1 MSGAMPLEGIR
12 VIDFSHSWAAPH
24 CARILAD
31 FGAEVIKV
39 EYPQRLCL
47 LRGGRKE
54 DKAYNRHPAWHQVN
68 RNKLSVTL
76 DLACEKDQRIFVDLV
91 EISDVVIENSRPGV
105 MERLGFGYHDLVK
118 IKNDLIVLSMPAF
131 GSSGPYASYTGYGA
145 VFETVGGI
153 QSLTAYDKD
162 SKPMRIKEMDV
173 TNGMAGA
180 GAIMTALL
188 HHQLTGEGQHID
200 LSQLEASTHASIGEH
215 LLGFVMTGTQTPPK
229 GNRSMIYAPQG
240 CYRCKGED
248 KWVAITVRS
257 EEEWRQFC
265 EVSGHAEWVSDPR
278 FVSRKDR
285 CENHD
290 LLDQLIEKFTIKHS
304 HYEVMSMLQNRN
316 IPAGSVLDVFEIA
329 DNSHL
334 KERNYFASEVNGTE
348 KLFMGLPFKL
358 SMTFG
363 KVRHAG
369 PDLGQHNELVVSKIL
384 KKTKENIP
392 VVNEDLIQ
400 TAFDTK

>member
-1 MSGAMPLEGIR
+1 MPLEGIR
-12 VIDFSHSWAAPH
+12 IIDLSHSWAAPH

-76 DLACEKDQRIFVDLV
+76 DLKCEKDKHTLRDLV
-91 EISDVVIENSRPGV
+91 KVSDIVIENSRPGV
-105 MERLGFGYHDLVK
+105 MERLGFGYHDFVK

-131 GSSGPYASYTGYGA
+131 GNNGPYASYAGYGA

-188 HHQLTGEGQHID
+188 YHQITGEGQYID
-200 LSQLEASTHASIGEH
+200 LSQLEASTHSSIGEH
-215 LLGFVMTGTQTPPK
+215 LLEFVMTGTQSLPK
-229 GNRSMIYAPQG
+229 GNRSMTYAPQG

-248 KWVAITVRS
+248 KWVVITIRS
-257 EEEWRQFC
+257 EKEWREFC
-265 EVSGHAEWVSDPR
+265 KVSDHAEWISDPR
-278 FVSRKDR
+278 FVTRKAR
-285 CENHD
+285 LKHHD
-290 LLDQLIEKFTIKHS
+290 LLDQLIESFTIQHS
-304 HYEVMSMLQNRN
+304 HYDVMDMLQKRN
-316 IPAGSVLDVFEIA
+316 IPAGAVLDVTEITE
-329 DNSHL
+329 NLHL
-334 KERNYFASEVNGTE
+334 KERNYFESNVNEFE
-348 KLFMGLPFKL
+348 KPFMGLPFKL
-358 SMTFG
+358 SMTRG
-363 KVRHAG
+363 SVGHAG
-369 PDLGQHNELVVSKIL
+369 PDLGQHNEYVVNTLL
-384 KKTKENIP
+384 KKNKGHAP
-392 VVNEDLIQ
+392 VVNESLIK
-400 TAFDTK
+400 TAFDI